1 MTSLENHAKGG
12 EKVYQ
17 NFVVRVLIYELLQVL
32 APVFFF
38 LFIYLGAGLYKE
50 EYRGCALAV
59 LGLFFGGM
67 LLLALWVSY
76 PVLYDCVQY
85 LRQGEAYVQDD
96 SCHLV
101 DVSSGIGIVG
111 LVFPRDRLYCQDN
124 QQFVSL
130 YRRDYQRVLWRW
142 AREGR
147 TLHVR
152 YLPRSRLVLELI
164 PEDSP

>member
-1 MTSLENHAKGG
+1 
-12 EKVYQ
+12 VYQ
-17 NFVVRVLIYELLQVL
+17 TFVMRALIYELLQVL

-38 LFIYLGAGLYKE
+38 AVIYFGAGLYKE

-59 LGLFFGGM
+59 LGLFFGGV
-67 LLLALWVSY
+67 LLLALWVCY

-96 SCHLV
+96 SCRLT
-101 DVSSGIGIVG
+101 DVSSGIGLFG
-111 LVFPRDRLYCQDN
+111 LVFPRDHLYCQGN
-124 QQFVSL
+124 QEFVSL

-152 YLPRSRLVLELI
+152 YLPRSRLVLELM
-164 PEDSP
+164 PEESP